1 MVEAAVFEVIAS
13 HIKSQ
18 PEAISRNMPL
28 EDLGIDSLG
37 AITILYE
44 LEDRYGIEIP
54 NEVFD
59 SLNVVN
65 DIVVHLEQL
74 LETKASE

>member
-1 MVEAAVFEVIAS
+1 MVEADVFEVIAS

-18 PEAISRNMPL
+18 PEAISRDMPL
-28 EDLGIDSLG
+28 EVLGIDSLD

-44 LEDRYGIEIP
+44 LEDRYDIEIP

-59 SLNVVN
+59 SLSVVN

-74 LETKASE
+74 LANKASE

>member
-1 MVEAAVFEVIAS
+1 
-13 HIKSQ
+13 
-18 PEAISRNMPL
+18 MPL
-28 EDLGIDSLG
+28 EELGIDSLG

-44 LEDRYGIEIP
+44 LEDRYDIEIP

-74 LETKASE
+74 LENKASQ

>member
-13 HIKSQ
+13 HVKSQ
-18 PEAISRNMPL
+18 PVEFSLDTPL
-28 EDLGIDSLG
+28 EELGIDSLG

-44 LEDRYGIEIP
+44 LEDRYDIEIP

-59 SLNVVN
+59 SLKIVN
-65 DIVVHLEQL
+65 DIVVQLEQL
-74 LETKASE
+74 LENKASK